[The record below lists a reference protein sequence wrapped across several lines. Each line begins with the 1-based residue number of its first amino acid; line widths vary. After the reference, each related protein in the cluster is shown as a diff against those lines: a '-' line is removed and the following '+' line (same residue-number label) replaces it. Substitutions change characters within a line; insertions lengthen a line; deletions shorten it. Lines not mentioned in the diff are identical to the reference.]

1 MVKYFGKKHVIL
13 LVKALEGSNLTYI
26 NVKSLSNISIEMTCI
41 SRFYDNCIILNYIM
55 KKRNVIYN
63 HQVLFFFM
71 YDEFQN
77 FIEKFEHRFIFNTFD
92 NIIVGYLYVS

>member
-1 MVKYFGKKHVIL
+1 
-13 LVKALEGSNLTYI
+13 
-26 NVKSLSNISIEMTCI
+26 
-41 SRFYDNCIILNYIM
+41 M

-77 FIEKFEHRFIFNTFD
+77 FIEKFEHRLIFNTFD
-92 NIIVGYLYVS
+92 KHYSRLSLRFVDGAKYFVVLKYTCA